1 MFFVLVTFQI
11 PTETKWIKMNAGQTG
26 YYRVL
31 YNEDNWDNIIAELKR
46 DHGIFSSLDRIGLL
60 SDAFTLCHAN
70 LMPCQT
76 TLNLVS
82 YLPNE
87 LNWGPVT
94 TALRHL
100 ERWRV
105 ILKYSECF
113 LMLSEFV
120 KSILTKPVSIV
131 GWANGGAEEVR

>member
-1 MFFVLVTFQI
+1 MTFQI
-11 PTETKWIKMNAGQTG
+11 PTETNWIKMNAGQMG

-31 YNEDNWDNIIAELKR
+31 YNEDNWDSIIAELKR

-76 TLNLVS
+76 TLSLVT

-100 ERWRV
+100 ERWRR

-120 KSILTKPVSIV
+120 KSVLAKPVSVV